1 MVLALIAGAVMVM
14 RTRTAHADHS
24 AAEADR
30 HLRRGLE
37 HYQHR
42 DYQRAIREFHAGYAI
57 APRRE
62 FLFALA
68 QAERLSGDCR
78 SAIIYYRQFL
88 SRNPPKRQETAAFE
102 QIEHCQKAL
111 AEGPGAVDRPATA
124 PKPQPAVQRP
134 VDPPPLA
141 AAPARRHWYAD
152 GPGDALLGGGIALAA
167 GSVVMLLSANVAA
180 ADARSASTYA
190 QFDQRTSAV
199 TTRRHLAIGFAIAG
213 ALALSGATY
222 RFVTRGG
229 AARERRIALVPT
241 DGGATLAIG
250 GRF

>member
-1 MVLALIAGAVMVM
+1 MLVSIAGAVLVM
-14 RTRTAHADHS
+14 RTGAARADHS
-24 AAEADR
+24 SADADR
-30 HLRRGLE
+30 HLHRGLE
-37 HYQHR
+37 HFQHR

-88 SRNPPKRQETAAFE
+88 SRNPPQRQATAAFE

-111 AEGPGAVDRPATA
+111 AEGPGAVERPAPA
-124 PKPQPAVQRP
+124 PTPRPAVQQP
-134 VDPPPLA
+134 VAPPVVA

-152 GPGDALLGGGIALAA
+152 GPGDALFGGGIALAA

-180 ADARSASTYA
+180 ADARSASTYP
-190 QFDQRTSAV
+190 QFDQRSAAV
-199 TTRRHLAIGFAIAG
+199 TTRRRLAIGFAIAG

-229 AARERRIALVPT
+229 AERERRIALVPT
-241 DGGATLAIG
+241 DGGAAVAIG